1 MDILREYWAV
11 CWLQNDPLELPRSP
25 NLFKNSLALYFAIG
39 YLLQANMI
47 DDPIE
52 SLYEIIFQI
61 ILMMMFIGIML
72 LLNKTLYVYVQVTTA
87 FLFSAN
93 IISVFVIPVMVWL
106 TVSEDIYSYYLFAVL
121 LAWYYAIVSYI
132 IKYTLDI
139 NVPASMVLALFY
151 FIATYLGAF
160 ALGQVV

>member
-61 ILMMMFIGIML
+61 ILMLMFIGIML